1 MIPAI
6 PFLAKLGL
14 SSLGF
19 ALPWRFWAIAGL
31 ALAVGLFLW
40 RFNYL
45 TNAVKNY
52 KAEVEIQ
59 QRKFDGNRRLV
70 EELSESDNQ
79 IMYDQMQRA
88 EDAGSRAKSWLRRQ
102 DPAAIK
108 QGKTPPGYAKHLNEV
123 R

>member
-6 PFLAKLGL
+6 PFLAKIGL

-19 ALPWRFWAIAGL
+19 VIPWRVWLILGL
-31 ALAVGLFLW
+31 ATAVGLFIW

-45 TNAVKNY
+45 SNTVKNY

-59 QRKFDGNRRLV
+59 QRKFNSNKDLV
-70 EELSESDNQ
+70 EELSRSDDQ
-79 IMYDQMQRA
+79 IMYEQMRRA
-88 EDAGSRAKSWLRRQ
+88 EEAGDSAKSWLRLQ
-102 DPAAIK
+102 DPEVLK
-108 QGKTPPGYAKHLNEV
+108 TGKTPKGYAKQLNEV

>member
-19 ALPWRFWAIAGL
+19 ALPWRFWLIAGL
-31 ALAVGLFLW
+31 AVAVGLFIW

-45 TNAVKNY
+45 SNAVKNF

-59 QRKFDGNRRLV
+59 QRKFDGNKRLV

-88 EDAGSRAKSWLRRQ
+88 EDAGSRAKRWLRSQ
-102 DPAAIK
+102 DPEVIK
-108 QGKTPPGYAKHLNEV
+108 TGKTPKGYAKQLNEV

>member
-6 PFLAKLGL
+6 PFLAKIGL

-19 ALPWRFWAIAGL
+19 VIPWRVWLIL
-31 ALAVGLFLW
+31 ALATAAGLFIW

-45 TNAVKNY
+45 SNTVKNY

-59 QRKFDGNRRLV
+59 QRKFNSNKDLV
-70 EELSESDNQ
+70 EELSRSDDQ
-79 IMYDQMQRA
+79 IMYEQIRRA
-88 EDAGSRAKSWLRRQ
+88 EEAGDSAKSWLRRQ
-102 DPAAIK
+102 DPEVLK
-108 QGKTPPGYAKHLNEV
+108 TGKTPKGYTDQLNKV